1 LDYSLKKA
9 RTLLVPMKA
18 KRAPA
23 RLAFKVYGKCGLWI
37 LRICRAVSQKRAEE
51 MSDTNMPA
59 KEQPSTLTIYRDA
72 NGSCSVR
79 NQDGSRGG
87 FFVSY
92 EAAQRFVKNETA
104 RYRPTDMA

>member
-1 LDYSLKKA
+1 
-9 RTLLVPMKA
+9 VPMKA

-23 RLAFKVYGKCGLWI
+23 RLAFKVYGKCGLCRCRI

-51 MSDTNMPA
+51 MSDPNMPA
-59 KEQPSTLTIYRDA
+59 KDQPSTLTIYPDA

-92 EAAQRFVKNETA
+92 EAARRFVRTETA
-104 RYRPTDMA
+104 RYSTTIQNGDVE

>member
-1 LDYSLKKA
+1 
-9 RTLLVPMKA
+9 
-18 KRAPA
+18 
-23 RLAFKVYGKCGLWI
+23 
-37 LRICRAVSQKRAEE
+37 
-51 MSDTNMPA
+51 MPA

-92 EAAQRFVKNETA
+92 EAAQRFVKTETA